1 MRVLENP
8 EVFQD
13 YFQDYF
19 LFSIKFVVVVV
30 VVVVESSG
38 NLLNSSKKYEM
49 YGTQ

>member
-30 VVVVESSG
+30 VVVESSG